1 MTTYPMPC
9 NTRPAAAPIMGRV
22 SGCPAACGR
31 RCGGT
36 ILARQNL
43 RLYGTRLQTKTRPNK
58 GERPQRRLSTV
69 STVRN
74 SLSTVKVWTLL
85 FNADND
91 LRAFLLFVHSVH
103 TFFEHGCEENSHT
116 PCPAAGQTARPMAIM
131 RIIRIQQ
138 KVLPWVFPPRV
149 NSASSAR
156 YFQPRP
162 KGL

>member
-1 MTTYPMPC
+1 MTARPMPC
-9 NTRPAAAPIMGRV
+9 NTRPATAHLGRV

-36 ILARQNL
+36 ISALQNM
-43 RLYGTRLQTKTRPNK
+43 RLCGTRYQTKERPNK
-58 GERPQRRLSTV
+58 CERPRRRLSAV
-69 STVRN
+69 STLSN
-74 SLSTVKVWTLL
+74 SLSALKVRTLL

-91 LRAFLLFVHSVH
+91 LQAFLLFVRSVR
-103 TFFEHGCEENSHT
+103 TFFQHGCEENSHT

-149 NSASSAR
+149 NSAS
-156 YFQPRP
+156 
-162 KGL
+162 GEG

>member
-91 LRAFLLFVHSVH
+91 LRAFFLFVHTVH
-103 TFFEHGCEENSHT
+103 TFFHHGCEENPLTPLPGGWPNRPADGNYENHSHSTKGT
-116 PCPAAGQTARPMAIM
+116 PVGFPTEGEFGVERPLFPA
-131 RIIRIQQ
+131 
-138 KVLPWVFPPRV
+138 PP
-149 NSASSAR
+149 
-156 YFQPRP
+156 
-162 KGL
+162 